1 MNECFISLHSLFL
14 QCHIKISAAY
24 GSMKD
29 MSVYS
34 ALGLDASHIHIVGR
48 PSKKHQHQC
57 QVYLIKRTP
66 SLSFPSALL

>member
-1 MNECFISLHSLFL
+1 MFAFPT

-34 ALGLDASHIHIVGR
+34 TLGLAPNQIYIVGR
-48 PSKKHQHQC
+48 SSKKHQQLC
-57 QVYLIKRTP
+57 QVKLYLCDEP
-66 SLSFPSALL
+66 HLLLFHV